1 MKLTAFLKD
10 KYLLLLLHL
19 ICLALLTAFLH
30 ITGYPAAN
38 IALISI
44 FWLMILTAWL
54 LCTYLGRRNYY
65 KTAFHMLESMDKP
78 YLLGEMLP
86 DSFFL
91 EDNLHREMLRRS
103 NRSVIEKIRLLEDT
117 QKEYREYLE
126 SFVHEIKAPI
136 SAITLSCENGKTSVI
151 TEICQMSEQY
161 PDSLNY
167 RQVQKQNS
175 DNRGEYQVQEQTSDS
190 PDNLQAL
197 NQPSADVL
205 SFDKITYALNQTFRN
220 IRMENRKIENY
231 VDMVLYHARSEQ
243 VYKDYLIRETGLQ
256 EIIYG
261 ALEKERLL
269 LIQSHVQAEVS
280 CSETVYTDKKWCVFI
295 IGQLILNSIKY
306 SKIAPV
312 LLFYTSCGK
321 DHITLTIEDNGKG
334 IPAEDL
340 PRIFEKGFTGRNGRE
355 HGKATGMG
363 LYLCKKL
370 CDRLGIGLRA
380 QSEYGKGTK
389 MLLTFPVSSYIMNS
403 ANSMKC

>member
-1 MKLTAFLKD
+1 MKLTAFLSD
-10 KYLLLLLHL
+10 KCPLLLLHV
-19 ICLALLTAFLH
+19 ICMALLSAFLH

-38 IALISI
+38 TALICI
-44 FWLMILTAWL
+44 FWLMILAVWL
-54 LCTYLGRRNYY
+54 LAVFRGRRNYY
-65 KTAFHMLESMDKP
+65 REAFSVLEHTDKP

-86 DSFFL
+86 DSFSL
-91 EDNLHREMLRRS
+91 EDKLHRELLRKS

-117 QKEYREYLE
+117 QREYREYLE

-136 SAITLSCENGKTSVI
+136 SAINLSCENGKTSVI
-151 TEICQMSEQY
+151 TEIRQMSEQY

-175 DNRGEYQVQEQTSDS
+175 DNLDNCQT
-190 PDNLQAL
+190 Q
-197 NQPSADVL
+197 NQLFAEIFLP
-205 SFDKITYALNQTFRN
+205 DKITHIFNQTFRS

-243 VYKDYLIRETGLQ
+243 VYKDYLIRETGLT
-256 EIIYG
+256 EIVYE
-261 ALEKERLL
+261 ALEKEHLL
-269 LIQSHVQAEVS
+269 LIQNHVQAEVS
-280 CSETVYTDKKWCVFI
+280 CGEKVCTDKKWCVFI

-306 SKIAPV
+306 GSKAPV
-312 LLFYTSCGK
+312 LRFFTSRDK
-321 DHITLTIEDNGKG
+321 DSITLTIEDNGKG

-340 PRIFEKGFTGRNGRE
+340 PRIFEKGFTGSNGRE
-355 HGKATGMG
+355 LGKATGMG

-389 MLLTFPVSSYIMNS
+389 MLLTFPVSSYITEVSPRVLPPDSFKNVR
-403 ANSMKC
+403 